1 MLASTPRSR
10 SSASFTSIAA
20 SVVVGNTSSRIRK
33 QATIAHRRPALQ
45 LPILPNLRKAN
56 LRARSCRLIRA
67 RRVENRLWAY
77 SSYSRMGLRT
87 IRCHITL
94 KLCTTVDSRQYILS
108 SLPMCL
114 PAKAVST
121 AVEPWELGCVY
132 AWSRVSRPRRRRE
145 HEHERALKHVR
156 LLRSLTMAGQIQKHA
171 GSARAVLRGRAA
183 TCSTPTRT
191 AEVVGCRCPRNRP
204 LRPSTISSYHHRRRH
219 HQTI

>member
-33 QATIAHRRPALQ
+33 QATIAHRRPALHSAAPHPPQPAQSQ
-45 LPILPNLRKAN
+45 L
-56 LRARSCRLIRA
+56 ARPLVPPDPGAA
-67 RRVENRLWAY
+67 RRK
-77 SSYSRMGLRT
+77 SSSGLAMGLRT